1 MIRWAHLYSKWWN
14 NEVHCAI
21 PPLKG
26 NDSSNSYHVPL
37 LANSSSLPSH
47 SSPLGNVQRY
57 KMTFPWIAS
66 AKPLTLAKVTG
77 LSWDFPPQK
86 KTSRL
91 PMEHAGPRDSSEGPK
106 RRPILELGIP
116 MKPQNSTSAPTW
128 ATVGTGPFGSHC
140 EKKKIF
146 VLCDKSGNQSPNG
159 QNLDGISDIK
169 YLLKPAKQSYLH
181 PRHAVKSVTWGSAA
195 ISALQPTRPAGTG
208 WSKNRPTNILDP

>member
-1 MIRWAHLYSKWWN
+1 M
-14 NEVHCAI
+14 HCAI
-21 PPLKG
+21 PPLKE
-26 NDSSNSYHVPL
+26 NDSSISYHVPL
-37 LANSSSLPSH
+37 LANSSSLPSR

-77 LSWDFPPQK
+77 LSWDSP
-86 KTSRL
+86 KTKTCGL

-116 MKPQNSTSAPTW
+116 MKPQNSTSAPGLGNGGHW
-128 ATVGTGPFGSHC
+128 AIWITLR
-140 EKKKIF
+140 KKKIF